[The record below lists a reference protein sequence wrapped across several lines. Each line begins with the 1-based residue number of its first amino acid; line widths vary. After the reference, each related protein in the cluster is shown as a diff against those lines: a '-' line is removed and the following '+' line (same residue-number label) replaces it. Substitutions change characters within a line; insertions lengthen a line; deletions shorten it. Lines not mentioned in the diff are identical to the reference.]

1 MHQLIMMVLR
11 ITISRKVHSSQ
22 GSTYDVSHFVK
33 LLDSVLVRATVARIT
48 TRGLNKI
55 VDVE

>member
-1 MHQLIMMVLR
+1 MIR
-11 ITISRKVHSSQ
+11 RKVHCSQ
-22 GSTYDVSHFVK
+22 GSTYDVSLFVK

-48 TRGLNKI
+48 TRGMNKI

>member
-1 MHQLIMMVLR
+1 M
-11 ITISRKVHSSQ
+11 ISRKVHCSQ
-22 GSTYDVSHFVK
+22 GSTYVSLFVK

-48 TRGLNKI
+48 TRGMNKI